1 MKMLTIIAVLGSDFD
16 RVKNRLLGAIRLYI
30 YERSLGN
37 KPIIIFCGY
46 DTIVDKKVK
55 MMVEKLKKHGYQI
68 MEEKSSTTTRENLQ
82 NFEIIL
88 KKFEERGHE
97 IKELVVVTDY
107 LHSIRARMIEGKSI
121 NEINLKYVNVGNY
134 TKELVYDALTTLIT
148 AFRLDNLIARKLR
161 HYYLKN

>member
-1 MKMLTIIAVLGSDFD
+1 MLTIIAVLGSDFD
-16 RVKNRLLGAIRLYI
+16 RVKNRLLGAIRLYM

-37 KPIIIFCGY
+37 KSIIIFCGY

-68 MEEKSSTTTRENLQ
+68 MEERSSTTTRENLQ
-82 NFEIIL
+82 NLGIIL
-88 KKFEERGHE
+88 KKLEERGYE

-107 LHSIRARMIEGKSI
+107 LHSIRARMIEGESI
-121 NEINLKYVNVGNY
+121 NEIDLKYVNVGNY
-134 TKELVYDALTTLIT
+134 TKELLYDALTTLIT
-148 AFRLDNLIARKLR
+148 AIRLDNLIARKVR

>member
-1 MKMLTIIAVLGSDFD
+1 MLTIIAVLGSDFN

-46 DTIVDKKVK
+46 DMIVDKKVK

-82 NFEIIL
+82 NLEIIL
-88 KKFEERGHE
+88 KKFEERGYE

-121 NEINLKYVNVGNY
+121 NEINLKYVSVGNY

-148 AFRLDNLIARKLR
+148 VFRLDNLIARKLR

>member
-1 MKMLTIIAVLGSDFD
+1 MNMLTIIAVLGSDFD
-16 RVKNRLLGAIRLYI
+16 RVKSRLLGAIRLYI
-30 YERSLGN
+30 YESCLGN

-68 MEEKSSTTTRENLQ
+68 MEEKFSTTTRENLQ
-82 NFEIIL
+82 NLGIIL
-88 KKFEERGHE
+88 KKLEERGYE

-121 NEINLKYVNVGNY
+121 NEIDLKYVNVGNY
-134 TKELVYDALTTLIT
+134 TKELLYDALTTLIT
-148 AFRLDNLIARKLR
+148 ALRLDNLIARKVR

>member
-1 MKMLTIIAVLGSDFD
+1 MLTIIAVLGSDFD
-16 RVKNRLLGAIRLYI
+16 RVKNRLSGAIRLYI

-82 NFEIIL
+82 NLEIIL
-88 KKFEERGHE
+88 KKFEERGYE

-107 LHSIRARMIEGKSI
+107 LHSIRARMIGGKSI
-121 NEINLKYVNVGNY
+121 NEIDLKYVNVGNY

>member
-1 MKMLTIIAVLGSDFD
+1 MKRLTTIAVLGSDFD
-16 RVKNRLLGAIRLYI
+16 RVKSRLLGAIRLYI
-30 YERSLGN
+30 YESCLGN

-46 DTIVDKKVK
+46 DTVVDKKVK

-68 MEEKSSTTTRENLQ
+68 MEEKFSTTTRENLQ
-82 NFEIIL
+82 NLGIIL
-88 KKFEERGHE
+88 KKLEERGYE

-121 NEINLKYVNVGNY
+121 NEIDLKYVNVGNY
-134 TKELVYDALTTLIT
+134 TKELLYDALTTLIT
-148 AFRLDNLIARKLR
+148 ALRLDNLIARKVR

>member
-1 MKMLTIIAVLGSDFD
+1 MLTIIAVLGSDFD

-82 NFEIIL
+82 NLEIIL
-88 KKFEERGHE
+88 KKFEERGYG

-107 LHSIRARMIEGKSI
+107 LHSIRARIIEGKSI
-121 NEINLKYVNVGNY
+121 NEIDLKYVNVGNY
-134 TKELVYDALTTLIT
+134 TKKLIYDALTTLIT